1 MAELKSAS
9 HYYRN
14 NLLMTLCFFL
24 VFTAFSTLQNLMGAV
39 LAGGC
44 LECSPDYHVG
54 NKNPGTFD
62 HPLAIDVNGRD
73 SKKMQCAWTDEKTNV
88 KICGDTVGQCKNSCP
103 YINPSLP
110 KAPKETALSELYV
123 SYQNDTAQGPVEM
136 KSCPAAPV
144 GNTAVA
150 ILYAFFTIC
159 CIGGPLVVEI
169 IGAKW
174 CMVIGFSMNTFFCVA
189 NVLVVKEMTNIVEE
203 AVLYP
208 ASALVGVCASFLW
221 TAQGTYLT
229 RNANFYAD
237 AQGLP
242 RDQALGT
249 FNGVFFAGFQCTQL
263 SGNLLAS
270 VLTQM
275 GLTTVQLFLLYTAFA
290 AAGSVLSLTLA
301 DVPATIENN
310 PCTQDLLDEEGGAFE
325 DKAKDDDDEKEEGM
339 NPMESVRKMVGM
351 WSDPRMVSVIPLIMY
366 TGLEVSFIWS
376 DFTTNYIAGSL
387 GVQNIGYCM
396 AIFGAADVVGS
407 IGLGKLSDVVGRPFI
422 LIFCAICQA
431 SLLALCL

>member
-1 MAELKSAS
+1 
-9 HYYRN
+9 
-14 NLLMTLCFFL
+14 
-24 VFTAFSTLQNLMGAV
+24 
-39 LAGGC
+39 
-44 LECSPDYHVG
+44 
-54 NKNPGTFD
+54 
-62 HPLAIDVNGRD
+62 
-73 SKKMQCAWTDEKTNV
+73 
-88 KICGDTVGQCKNSCP
+88 
-103 YINPSLP
+103 
-110 KAPKETALSELYV
+110 
-123 SYQNDTAQGPVEM
+123 
-136 KSCPAAPV
+136 
-144 GNTAVA
+144 
-150 ILYAFFTIC
+150 
-159 CIGGPLVVEI
+159 VEI

-249 FNGVFFAGFQCTQL
+249 FNGKNPLRYYFADSEFAFRCFAGVFFAGFQCTQL

-301 DVPATIENN
+301 DVPATI
-310 PCTQDLLDEEGGAFE
+310 
-325 DKAKDDDDEKEEGM
+325 
-339 NPMESVRKMVGM
+339 
-351 WSDPRMVSVIPLIMY
+351 
-366 TGLEVSFIWS
+366 
-376 DFTTNYIAGSL
+376 
-387 GVQNIGYCM
+387 
-396 AIFGAADVVGS
+396 
-407 IGLGKLSDVVGRPFI
+407 GKG
-422 LIFCAICQA
+422 
-431 SLLALCL
+431 LCLLCLLWELYSHAGDSR